1 MFVLD
6 TDTVAYFFRGE
17 GRVAARLLATPPR
30 DVAIAAIVAY
40 ELRFGIARLP
50 QATRRSEQLEQL
62 LSWITILP
70 FDDAAARRA
79 AALRAD
85 LERLGQPIG
94 LHDTLIAGTVL
105 AVGATLVTRNLAEFS
120 RVPGLEMEDWYD

>member
-6 TDTVAYFFRGE
+6 TNTVAYFFRGE

-30 DVAIAAIVAY
+30 EVAIAAIVAY
-40 ELRFGIARLP
+40 ELRFGIARLL

-94 LHDTLIAGTVL
+94 PHDTLIAGTVL

-120 RVPGLEMEDWYD
+120 RVPGLELEDWYG

>member
-6 TDTVAYFFRGE
+6 TNTVAYFLCGE
-17 GRVAARLLATPPR
+17 GRVAAHLLATPPR
-30 DVAIAAIVAY
+30 PVA
-40 ELRFGIARLP
+40 
-50 QATRRSEQLEQL
+50 
-62 LSWITILP
+62 ILP

-94 LHDTLIAGTVL
+94 PLDTLIAGTVL
-105 AVGATLVTRNLAEFS
+105 FS
-120 RVPGLEMEDWYD
+120 HALFDYSISPHFQVI